1 MLNAFYIFVA
11 VCTVFVIISLQV
23 VRAHEK
29 KMAAVAM
36 AISAA
41 EQAGTEAPVVLP
53 EEEFFTS
60 PIYKAME
67 FIAHM

>member
-1 MLNAFYIFVA
+1 MLSAFYIFVA

-29 KMAAVAM
+29 KMAAIAAAV
-36 AISAA
+36 SEA
-41 EQAGTEAPVVLP
+41 EQAETEAPAVLP
-53 EEEFFTS
+53 EDEFFAS

>member
-1 MLNAFYIFVA
+1 MLTAFYILVA
-11 VCTVFVIISLQV
+11 VCTVFVVISLQV

-29 KMAAVAM
+29 KRAAIQEAVA
-36 AISAA
+36 AA
-41 EQAGTEAPVVLP
+41 EQAETEAPAVLP

-67 FIAHM
+67 FIAHL